1 MIPKLI
7 HYCWYGRGEKP
18 ELAQKCID
26 SWKKYCPDYQII
38 EWNEDNT
45 DIASCPKFVRE
56 AMNKKIYAFVSDYVR
71 YEVVY
76 EHGGIYLDTD
86 VELLKSLDPF
96 LQNSAYFGFF
106 KKEKVASGVGFGAEK
121 GLSFLRE
128 LMEIYEHEELVK
140 DGAICFDANT
150 NREKAVFLRHG
161 LMSNGETQTLD
172 NGVRIYAETYFSP
185 YDTVNKKMVNKTEQ
199 TVSIHWGGASWHN
212 KILEA
217 INKKNKRREI
227 TGLFA
232 LPLKAV
238 KLVLGEEKYRWIREK
253 ILKRFT

>member
-96 LQNSAYFGFF
+96 LQNSAYFGFC
-106 KKEKVASGVGFGAEK
+106 KKTIVSSGVGFGAEK

-128 LMEIYEHEELVK
+128 LMEIYENEELVK
-140 DGAICFDANT
+140 DGAICFETNT

-161 LMSNGETQTLD
+161 LISNGETQTLD
-172 NGVRIYAETYFSP
+172 NGVRIYAEEYFSP
-185 YDTVNKKMVNKTEQ
+185 YDYRTNKFVKTEQ
-199 TVSIHWGGASWHN
+199 TVSIHWWNTSW
-212 KILEA
+212 
-217 INKKNKRREI
+217 KKNVIEAQKKGKMRRRI
-227 TGLFA
+227 TSLFA
-232 LPLKAV
+232 VPLKAA
-238 KLVLGEEKYRWIREK
+238 KLVLGEEKYRRMREK